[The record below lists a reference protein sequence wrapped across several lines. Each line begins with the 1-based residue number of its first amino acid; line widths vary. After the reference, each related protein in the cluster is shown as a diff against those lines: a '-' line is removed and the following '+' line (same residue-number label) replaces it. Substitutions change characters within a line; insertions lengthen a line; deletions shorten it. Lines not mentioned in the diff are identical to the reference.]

1 MARHLRKVFKCF
13 SKPKPTSGTR
23 TVVEELVG
31 RATSTSCSKD
41 QIKGKASCA
50 SSIGRG
56 PLNMMD
62 DKISVRQL
70 VRLMV
75 WLMEEGLVTVNRA
88 VGAIELSRRVIT
100 DRWKEEQP
108 NEP

>member
-1 MARHLRKVFKCF
+1 
-13 SKPKPTSGTR
+13 
-23 TVVEELVG
+23 
-31 RATSTSCSKD
+31 
-41 QIKGKASCA
+41 
-50 SSIGRG
+50 
-56 PLNMMD
+56 MMD